1 MPPETRNRRR
11 RNAELPRLLRWLPLC
26 GRSAEGY
33 RLQSASPLSLRS
45 RTTLRGARTHFPA
58 ARTHF
63 PTARTHGA
71 WRPICVRRSR
81 GGRMEVCGPGG
92 LRAPSRTSLS
102 LSGSASRCPHAM
114 VALWKGAMVGVQGA
128 VMGVHGAVMVAL
140 WKADHPP
147 DMMAT
152 LSGLQQREPA
162 RGTLYS
168 APTTAPWTPTTAPW
182 APTTAR
188 GTLFSGRHRHHRRHH
203 RRRSPLHRRRRR
215 YQRC

>member
-1 MPPETRNRRR
+1 
-11 RNAELPRLLRWLPLC
+11 
-26 GRSAEGY
+26 
-33 RLQSASPLSLRS
+33 
-45 RTTLRGARTHFPA
+45 
-58 ARTHF
+58 
-63 PTARTHGA
+63 
-71 WRPICVRRSR
+71 
-81 GGRMEVCGPGG
+81 
-92 LRAPSRTSLS
+92 
-102 LSGSASRCPHAM
+102 M
-114 VALWKGAMVGVQGA
+114 VALWKGAVVGVQGA

-168 APTTAPWTPTTAPW
+168 APTTAPW

-188 GTLFSGRHRHHRRHH
+188 GTLFSGRHRHHLRHH